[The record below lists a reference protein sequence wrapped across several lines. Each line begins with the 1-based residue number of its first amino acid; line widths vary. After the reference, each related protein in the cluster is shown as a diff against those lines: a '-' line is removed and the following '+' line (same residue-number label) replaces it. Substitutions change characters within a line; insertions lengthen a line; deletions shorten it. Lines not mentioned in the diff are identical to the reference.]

1 MIYYY
6 LQKSTV
12 IHIKNM
18 LVDSMHRS
26 FAVAEIRFIDII
38 KPIHKA
44 IIVFNS
50 RVRFIFFALH
60 Y

>member
-6 LQKSTV
+6 LPKSTV

-26 FAVAEIRFIDII
+26 FAITEIRFIDII
-38 KPIHKA
+38 KPSHKA
-44 IIVFNS
+44 ISVFNF
-50 RVRFIFFALH
+50 RVKFIFFALH